1 MEELPDHRFAADQIA
16 VRFHPHSALNLPLAR
31 RDGGADLPVQ
41 RRIVFLHKRIVLCG
55 GGAEN
60 IVGILFHQGKLGT
73 VGPGAFA
80 DGLADRPQPAGVDVG
95 MADRVGGHHRRGG
108 GDIKDLFQN
117 GAGGCR
123 IAGRVVI
130 GVCRFADPMQ
140 KTAAPEIVL
149 RKSLDQRAENQKIQ
163 IKMPDLPLEHRKR
176 TVDQRSGKASLRMLS
191 AQFLLL
197 LEDQAEQPVCRAF
210 DPELQLFPRGMRS
223 FEKIAVLGIPIREG
237 AGVGQSVDGCA
248 FRVEDQ
254 SLPAEIRQKGDLSA
268 SKVFRHRSCD
278 VEPGALPV
286 FSPFLTPVQRLVGE
300 GEAIRKF
307 HRILTARVFTL
318 QIDLLGI
325 DFLFDPVAKHVR
337 TAPVKFDFFWKHAEN
352 PLVQN

>member
-1 MEELPDHRFAADQIA
+1 MYFGIFFNQI
-16 VRFHPHSALNLPLAR
+16 NLR
-31 RDGGADLPVQ
+31 
-41 RRIVFLHKRIVLCG
+41 
-55 GGAEN
+55 
-60 IVGILFHQGKLGT
+60 GK
-73 VGPGAFA
+73 GPCAFA
-80 DGLADRPQPAGVDVG
+80 DGFAYGPEPAGVDVRMSDSVCG
-95 MADRVGGHHRRGG
+95 HDRAGGTEIKKLFENSACGSEVCGILVPDVGG
-108 GDIKDLFQN
+108 
-117 GAGGCR
+117 
-123 IAGRVVI
+123 
-130 GVCRFADPMQ
+130 
-140 KTAAPEIVL
+140 APEDSEETADAPVSFGQ
-149 RKSLDQRAENQKIQ
+149 SLEKREENLEIKLEVPRFTVEDCEIARAEQAGER
-163 IKMPDLPLEHRKR
+163 MPRMFGFAEETER
-176 TVDQRSGKASLRMLS
+176 VDES
-191 AQFLLL
+191 
-197 LEDQAEQPVCRAF
+197 EEIVCRAF
-210 DPELQLFPRGMRS
+210 DPEFQLFPCGMRS
-223 FEKIAVLGIPIREG
+223 FEKIAVLGISIREG

-254 SLPAEIRQKGDLSA
+254 SFPAEIRQKGDLPA

-286 FSPFLTPVQRLVGE
+286 LSPFLSPVQRLVGE